1 MSIPNQFHRE
11 GRSEPLDGR
20 HLRTFQSVAAEL
32 SFTRA
37 AVALGYVQS
46 SVTAQIQA
54 LERDLGVKLF
64 ERLGRRVT
72 LTDAG
77 RRLLGYAD
85 QILALNTEARASVN
99 GDAMQGRLVIGAP
112 DSLCA
117 YRLPAVVRALRQD
130 FPQVQVVFR
139 STRSCRD
146 AREAVFEGQ
155 VDAAVMLDDEVDDRR
170 LVTTLL
176 APEPLGV
183 LVAHDHPLAALE
195 QVDVQTLRGWPAV
208 LTEAGCGYRTLFDRR
223 LHAAG
228 VPLGTVIEFASLEAI
243 KECVKAG
250 MGVTVLPL
258 VAARRELRDREL
270 VVLPWCDAPLQIT
283 TQMVYHPNKWIR
295 PVLRAFLLNAS
306 NESRQPAPSLA
317 K

>member
-1 MSIPNQFHRE
+1 MNISNEFDRAC
-11 GRSEPLDGR
+11 RSEPLDNR
-20 HLRTFQSVAAEL
+20 HLRTFQSVAGEL

-54 LERDLGVKLF
+54 LERDLGVRLF

-77 RRLLGYAD
+77 QRLLGYAD

-99 GDAMQGRLVIGAP
+99 GDAMQSRLVIGAP

-139 STRSCRD
+139 PTRSCRD
-146 AREAVFEGQ
+146 ARQAVIQGQ
-155 VDAAVMLDDEVDDRR
+155 VDAAMMLDDEVDDRR
-170 LVTTLL
+170 LTTTLL

-183 LVAHDHPLAALE
+183 LVAPDHPLAALQ
-195 QVDVQTLRGWPAV
+195 QVDLQTLRGWPAV

-250 MGVTVLPL
+250 MGVTILPL

-270 VVLPWCDAPLQIT
+270 VVLPWCDTPLQIT
-283 TQMVYHPNKWIR
+283 TQIVHHPDKWIG
-295 PVLRAFLLNAS
+295 PVLRAFLGSAANDSA
-306 NESRQPAPSLA
+306 QPAPSLT